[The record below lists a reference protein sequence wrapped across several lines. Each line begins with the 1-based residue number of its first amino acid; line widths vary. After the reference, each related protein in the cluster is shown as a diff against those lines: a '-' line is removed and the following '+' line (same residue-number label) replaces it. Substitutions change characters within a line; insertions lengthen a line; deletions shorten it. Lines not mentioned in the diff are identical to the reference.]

1 MIMYFMRKSTTRVRI
16 TPLAEI
22 IRTDRMSQAT
32 QLHQRRSRRAPW
44 QAALVKVQDEV
55 TVAEC

>member
-1 MIMYFMRKSTTRVRI
+1 MIMYFMRKSTPRVRI
-16 TPLAEI
+16 TLLSEVS
-22 IRTDRMSQAT
+22 RTDRMSRAT

-44 QAALVKVQDEV
+44 LAALVKVQDEV